1 MSNQANRHNIEH
13 FEIPAD
19 NVENLKNFYSSLFA
33 WQFEK
38 GETQGYWM
46 IKNAG
51 ISGAVMQKENH
62 EQLST
67 QFVTV
72 ESIDNYIGKAQQLGA
87 KVIKNKKEISEGYYA
102 VLEDPQKNTFGIWQ
116 NK

>member
-1 MSNQANRHNIEH
+1 MSNQTNRHNIEH

-19 NVENLKNFYSSLFA
+19 NVDNLKNFYTSLFG

-38 GETQGYWM
+38 GESQGYWM
-46 IKNAG
+46 IKNAV
-51 ISGAVMQKENH
+51 ISGAVMQKENP
-62 EQLST
+62 EQMST

-72 ESIDNYIGKAQQLGA
+72 ESIDNYIGRAQQLGA
-87 KVIKNKKEISEGYYA
+87 KVIKDKKEISEGYYA

>member
-1 MSNQANRHNIEH
+1 MSNQTNRHNIEH

-19 NVENLKNFYSSLFA
+19 NVDNLKNFYSSLFA
-33 WQFEK
+33 CQFEK

-46 IKNAG
+46 IRNAG
-51 ISGAVMQKENH
+51 ISGALMQKENP
-62 EQLST
+62 EQMST

-72 ESIDNYIGKAQQLGA
+72 ESIDNYIDKAKQLGA

-116 NK
+116 IK